1 MYFLY
6 TIILFILFAFYLF
19 LKYLENKEQRLLNQQ
34 LSLNHSQICD
44 DIENTCHKVSKEL
57 GNAITFSRND
67 YFLVSSTTTE
77 SAMRYRFPLLI
88 KNELDEEEL
97 LYLTKNLEIEFDK
110 ILKQNF
116 LLYSY
121 TQDVSVYFMFNN
133 QITKREQLNYLDLDI
148 FFYRNQEELKY
159 LVGGNQQ

>member
-6 TIILFILFAFYLF
+6 TIILFILFVFYFF

-34 LSLNHSQICD
+34 LSLNYSQICD
-44 DIENTCHKVSKEL
+44 DIENTCHKVGKEL
-57 GNAITFSRND
+57 GNVITFSRND
-67 YFLVSSTTTE
+67 YFLVSRTQTE

-88 KNELDEEEL
+88 KDELDEEEL

-116 LLYSY
+116 LIYSY
-121 TQDVSVYFMFNN
+121 TQDVSVSFIFNK

-148 FFYRNQEELKY
+148 FFYHNKEEL
-159 LVGGNQQ
+159 NQLKGYMP